1 MKILAIDTSCDDTC
15 IALANCKPFEIVS
28 NTISSQIKLHQEY
41 GGVYP
46 SLARREHQKNLV
58 PVLRETLKKANL
70 LEKQGNDINK
80 KDLKR
85 ILIREQVLFDNLK
98 EFLSSYKKPDIDAI
112 AVTVGP
118 GLDPTLWTGIN
129 FTKAISKIWNIP
141 IIAVNHIEAHLL
153 SVLLENK
160 KQKFPVIGLIVSGG
174 HTQLVLVENI
184 KKYKVL
190 GETRDD
196 AAGEAFD
203 KIARIIGLPYPGGPA
218 ISKEAKKS
226 KKQLITLP
234 RPMIYTKDYDFSFS
248 GLKTAALYA
257 AKNNKITKDFRQ
269 SMAKEAQQ
277 AIIDVLIK
285 KTIKAAKDYK
295 VKTIFIG
302 GGVAANQELRKQFKQ
317 ESNKNN
323 IKFMVAQPKF
333 CTDNAAM
340 IALTAC
346 LNKNYKKR
354 ISANPN
360 LRLK

>member
-15 IALANCKPFEIVS
+15 IAIAKCNGFKLLS
-28 NTISSQIKLHQEY
+28 NVISSQVELHQKY

-58 PVLRETLKKANL
+58 PVLKQALGDAKLLQKGKSKNITLT
-70 LEKQGNDINK
+70 
-80 KDLKR
+80 
-85 ILIREQVLFDNLK
+85 REQILQNSLN
-98 EFLSSYKKPDIDAI
+98 EFLSDYKKPKIDAI
-112 AVTVGP
+112 AVTNGP

-129 FTKAISKIWNIP
+129 FAKALSKSWNIP

-153 SVLLENK
+153 SVLMQG

-174 HTQLVLVENI
+174 HTQLVLIKNI
-184 KKYKVL
+184 KEYKIL

-203 KIARIIGLPYPGGPA
+203 KIARVLGLPYPGGPA
-218 ISKEAKKS
+218 ISKLAQQAKKHY
-226 KKQLITLP
+226 INLP
-234 RPMIYTKDYDFSFS
+234 RPMINTKDYDFSFS
-248 GLKTAALYA
+248 GLKTAVLYQ
-257 AKNNKITKDFRQ
+257 AKNNKLTKDFKA

-285 KTIKAAKDYK
+285 KTIKAAKDFK
-295 VKTIFIG
+295 VKIIFIG
-302 GGVAANQELRKQFKQ
+302 GGVAANQELRKQFQ
-317 ESNKNN
+317 EKTNELG
-323 IKFMVAQPKF
+323 IKFKVTEPKY